1 MSLESDPH
9 LSTLSPDEALHK
21 VLNATQSAISALDGS
36 WDQACVS
43 SWARHVQETKRR
55 VVLCGMGKSGLI
67 AQKISATFASTGCP
81 SFFLHPAEA
90 IHGDLGM
97 VTADDTVLILS
108 NSGETEEILNLL
120 PSFLRLGIRI
130 AAITAR
136 PESRLAQAA
145 SWCFTYCLPAG
156 EGCPLDFAPMA
167 STTIQL
173 LWGDM
178 LASVL
183 MVRSGFTLEKFAT
196 FHPGGSLG
204 TKLMKSKSIMHK
216 EFPIVHTAT
225 PFIQVL
231 AEMTKGRLGM
241 ATVVEDGV
249 LRGVV
254 SDGDI
259 RRSVSRA
266 QSTGLNP
273 LDLTATDMMTQ
284 NPVSIGIDSM
294 AIEAAKI
301 MESRKITFLV
311 VQDQSTPLGVLHIHD
326 LLAAKIL

>member
-1 MSLESDPH
+1 MSLESAPH
-9 LSTLSPDEALHK
+9 IPTLSPDEALHK
-21 VLNATQSAISALDGS
+21 VLNATQSAIRALDGS
-36 WDQACVS
+36 WDEASVS
-43 SWARHVQETKRR
+43 DWARHVQGTKRR

-97 VTADDTVLILS
+97 VTADDTILILS

-130 AAITAR
+130 AAITSR
-136 PESRLAQAA
+136 PESRLGQAA
-145 SWCFTYCLPAG
+145 SWCFTYSLPSG

-178 LASVL
+178 LASAL
-183 MVRSGFTLEKFAT
+183 MVRSGFTLEKFAV

-204 TKLMKSKSIMHK
+204 TKLVKSKNIMHVA
-216 EFPIVHTAT
+216 FPILREST

-241 ATVVEDGV
+241 AIVAEDNQ

-259 RRSVSRA
+259 RRSVSKA
-266 QSTGLNP
+266 QSTDLNP
-273 LDLTATDMMTQ
+273 LGLTAADMMTR
-284 NPVSIGIDSM
+284 NPVTIDFESM

-301 MESRKITFLV
+301 METRKITFLV
-311 VQDQSTPLGVLHIHD
+311 VQEQGIPRGVLHIHD
-326 LLAAKIL
+326 LLGAKII